1 MEGTFSIMS
10 GVYKIYRHDSQPFAQ
25 VPNSAIRDPEISPNA
40 FRLLAYLMSHKEG
53 YELTY
58 GQIERQTTLGRY
70 AINEAIKI
78 LTNKGWLKTE
88 RTKKDN
94 GQFGPTSFHIM
105 DPDAVHSIA
114 DDSSAGDSTME
125 QPTDIKNTN
134 YLEKTKDKE
143 KHLKAFDDFWEL
155 YPKKVAKADA
165 LRAWTKAIKR
175 KSPDELVKLT
185 KVYSEGKL
193 PDMTYIP
200 YPASWLNKELYDSV
214 EEPKEKVIAKPIFGR
229 IK

>member
-1 MEGTFSIMS
+1 MS

-70 AINEAIKI
+70 AINEAIRV
-78 LTNKGWLKTE
+78 LTDKGWLRTE

-94 GQFGPTSFHIM
+94 GQFGPTSFHIL
-105 DPDAVHSIA
+105 DPEQPGEVKPVAG
-114 DDSSAGDSTME
+114 DSSAGHSTME

-143 KHLKAFDDFWEL
+143 KHLKDFEEFWKL
-155 YPKKVAKADA
+155 YPKKIAKADA
-165 LRAWTKAIKR
+165 LKAWNKAIKTKTADR
-175 KSPDELVKLT
+175 LLELT
-185 KVYSEGKL
+185 KAYADGKL
-193 PDMTYIP
+193 PEDKYIP
-200 YPASWLNKELYDSV
+200 YPASWLNKELYESV
-214 EEPKEKVIAKPIFGR
+214 EVAQAKPFAKLFVGR
-229 IK
+229 IN

>member
-1 MEGTFSIMS
+1 MS

-70 AINEAIKI
+70 AINEAIRI

-94 GQFGPTSFHIM
+94 GQFGPTSFHIL
-105 DPDAVHSIA
+105 DPDAVDSIA
-114 DDSSAGDSTME
+114 DDSSAGHSTME

-134 YLEKTKDKE
+134 YLENTKDKE
-143 KHLKAFDDFWEL
+143 KHLKTFDDFWNL

-165 LRAWTKAIKR
+165 LKAWNKAIKR
-175 KSPDELVKLT
+175 KSPDELLKLT

-214 EEPKEKVIAKPIFGR
+214 EEPKEKTLAKPIFGR

>member
-1 MEGTFSIMS
+1 MS

-70 AINEAIKI
+70 AINEAIRV
-78 LTNKGWLKTE
+78 LTIKGWLRTE

-94 GQFGPTSFHIM
+94 GQFGPTSFHIL
-105 DPDAVHSIA
+105 DPEAVDPVA
-114 DDSSAGDSTME
+114 DDSSVGHSTME

-134 YLEKTKDKE
+134 YLENTKTKE
-143 KHLKAFDDFWEL
+143 KHLEAFETFWLL
-155 YPKKVAKADA
+155 YPKRIAKADA
-165 LRAWTKAIKR
+165 LKAWKQAIKKKTADELIALTKA
-175 KSPDELVKLT
+175 
-185 KVYSEGKL
+185 YSESKL

-200 YPASWLNKELYDSV
+200 YPASWLNKGLYEAFEV
-214 EEPKEKVIAKPIFGR
+214 QENKPLQKLKIG
-229 IK
+229 KWHE

>member
-1 MEGTFSIMS
+1 MS

-25 VPNSAIRDPEISPNA
+25 VPNSAIRDPQISPNA

-70 AINEAIKI
+70 AINEAIRV
-78 LTNKGWLKTE
+78 LTDKGWLRTE

-94 GQFGPTSFHIM
+94 GQFGPTSFHIL
-105 DPDAVHSIA
+105 DPEAVDSVA
-114 DDSSAGDSTME
+114 DDSSAGHSTVE
-125 QPTDIKNTN
+125 QPTDIKKTN
-134 YLEKTKDKE
+134 NLEKTKDKE
-143 KHLKAFDDFWEL
+143 KHLEGFDTFWNL

-165 LRAWTKAIKR
+165 LKAWKQATKKKTA
-175 KSPDELVKLT
+175 DELIELV
-185 KVYSEGKL
+185 KVYSESKL
-193 PDMTYIP
+193 PDQQYIP
-200 YPASWLNKELYDSV
+200 YPASWLNKELYDTVQV
-214 EEPKEKVIAKPIFGR
+214 EQPKTFPTPIYGR

>member
-1 MEGTFSIMS
+1 MS

-70 AINEAIKI
+70 AINEAIKV
-78 LTNKGWLKTE
+78 LSDKGWLRTE
-88 RTKKDN
+88 RAKKDN
-94 GQFGPTSFHIM
+94 GQFGPTSFHIL
-105 DPDAVHSIA
+105 DPEAVDSVA
-114 DDSSAGDSTME
+114 DDSSVGHSTME

-134 YLEKTKDKE
+134 YLENTKDKE
-143 KHLKAFDDFWEL
+143 KHLESFEMFWKL
-155 YPKKVAKADA
+155 YPKRIAKADA
-165 LRAWTKAIKR
+165 LKAWKQATKKKTADELIALTKA
-175 KSPDELVKLT
+175 
-185 KVYSEGKL
+185 YSESKL

-200 YPASWLNKELYDSV
+200 YPASWLNKGLYEAV
-214 EEPKEKVIAKPIFGR
+214 EVQENKPLQKLKIG
-229 IK
+229 KWHD

>member
-1 MEGTFSIMS
+1 MS

-70 AINEAIKI
+70 AINEAIKV
-78 LTNKGWLKTE
+78 LTEKGWLRTE

-94 GQFGPTSFHIM
+94 GQFGPTSFHIL
-105 DPDAVHSIA
+105 DPEAVHSVA
-114 DDSSAGDSTME
+114 DDSSVGHSNVE
-125 QPTDIKNTN
+125 QPTDIKNTKT
-134 YLEKTKDKE
+134 LENTKSKE
-143 KHLKAFDDFWEL
+143 KQREN
-155 YPKKVAKADA
+155 
-165 LRAWTKAIKR
+165 KAIKITDDWKPSKAITDDYETKYKGLNHDRELEKFINYYQSKDTAR
-175 KSPDELVKLT
+175 KSWD
-185 KVYSEGKL
+185 
-193 PDMTYIP
+193 
-200 YPASWLNKELYDSV
+200 ASFRNWLLNAMEYQGIDNK
-214 EEPKEKVIAKPIFGR
+214 PKQTNKPIFGR

>member
-1 MEGTFSIMS
+1 MS

-70 AINEAIKI
+70 AINEAIRV
-78 LTNKGWLKTE
+78 LTIKGWLRTE

-94 GQFGPTSFHIM
+94 GQFGPTSFHIL
-105 DPDAVHSIA
+105 DPEAVDSVA
-114 DDSSAGDSTME
+114 DDSSVGHSTME
-125 QPTDIKNTN
+125 QSTDIKNTN
-134 YLEKTKDKE
+134 YLENTKTKE
-143 KHLKAFDDFWEL
+143 KHLEAFETFWLL
-155 YPKKVAKADA
+155 YPKRIAKADA
-165 LRAWTKAIKR
+165 LKAWKQATKKKTA
-175 KSPDELVKLT
+175 DELIALAKA
-185 KVYSEGKL
+185 YSESKL

-200 YPASWLNKELYDSV
+200 YPASWLNKGLYEAV
-214 EEPKEKVIAKPIFGR
+214 EVQENKPLQKLKIG
-229 IK
+229 KWHE

>member
-1 MEGTFSIMS
+1 MS

-25 VPNSAIRDPEISPNA
+25 VPNSAIRDPQISPNA

-70 AINEAIKI
+70 AINEAIRV
-78 LTNKGWLKTE
+78 LTDKGWLRTE
-88 RTKKDN
+88 RTKKEN
-94 GQFGPTSFHIM
+94 GQFGPTSFHIL
-105 DPDAVHSIA
+105 DPEAVDSVA
-114 DDSSAGDSTME
+114 DDSSAGHSTME

-143 KHLKAFDDFWEL
+143 KHLEGFDEFWNL
-155 YPKKVAKADA
+155 YPKKIAKADA
-165 LRAWTKAIKR
+165 LKAWSKATKTKTA
-175 KSPDELVKLT
+175 DELLKLT
-185 KVYSEGKL
+185 KAYAEGKL
-193 PDMTYIP
+193 PEDKYIP
-200 YPASWLNKELYDSV
+200 YPASWLNKGLYESV
-214 EEPKEKVIAKPIFGR
+214 EVAEAKPLPKLFVGR

>member
-1 MEGTFSIMS
+1 MS

-70 AINEAIKI
+70 AINEAIRV
-78 LTNKGWLKTE
+78 LTDKGWLRTE

-94 GQFGPTSFHIM
+94 GQFGPTSFHIL
-105 DPDAVHSIA
+105 DPEQPEVVNPVAG
-114 DDSSAGDSTME
+114 DSSAGHSTME

-143 KHLKAFDDFWEL
+143 KHLESFEQFWKL
-155 YPKKVAKADA
+155 YPKKVAKSDA
-165 LRAWTKAIKR
+165 LKAWNKAIKTKTADR
-175 KSPDELVKLT
+175 LLELT
-185 KVYSEGKL
+185 KAYAQGKL
-193 PDMTYIP
+193 PEEKYIP
-200 YPASWLNKELYDSV
+200 YPASWLNKELYESV
-214 EEPKEKVIAKPIFGR
+214 EVAESKPLPKLFVGR

>member
-1 MEGTFSIMS
+1 MS

-94 GQFGPTSFHIM
+94 GQFGPTSFHILNPNEPEQV
-105 DPDAVHSIA
+105 DSVA
-114 DDSSAGDSTME
+114 DGSSEGHSTME

-134 YLEKTKDKE
+134 YLENIKTKE
-143 KHLKAFDDFWEL
+143 KHLKGFDEFWNL
-155 YPKKVAKADA
+155 YPKKIAKADA
-165 LRAWTKAIKR
+165 LKAWNKAIKS
-175 KSPDELVKLT
+175 KTADELLKLT
-185 KVYSEGKL
+185 KAYAEGKL
-193 PDMTYIP
+193 PELKYIP
-200 YPASWLNKELYDSV
+200 YPASWLNKGLYESV
-214 EEPKEKVIAKPIFGR
+214 EVAEAKPLPKLFIGR
-229 IK
+229 VK

>member
-1 MEGTFSIMS
+1 MS

-25 VPNSAIRDPEISPNA
+25 VPNSAIRDPQISPNA

-70 AINEAIKI
+70 AINEAIRV
-78 LTNKGWLKTE
+78 LTDKGWLRTE
-88 RTKKDN
+88 RTKKEN
-94 GQFGPTSFHIM
+94 GQFGPTSFHIL
-105 DPDAVHSIA
+105 DPEAVDSIV
-114 DDSSAGDSTME
+114 DDSSAGHSTME

-143 KHLKAFDDFWEL
+143 KHLEGFDEFWKL

-165 LRAWTKAIKR
+165 LKAWKVATKKKTA
-175 KSPDELVKLT
+175 DELLKLT
-185 KVYSEGKL
+185 KAYAEGKL
-193 PDMTYIP
+193 PEDKYIP
-200 YPASWLNKELYDSV
+200 YPASWLNKGLYESV
-214 EEPKEKVIAKPIFGR
+214 ELAEAKPLPKLFVGR

>member
-1 MEGTFSIMS
+1 MS

-94 GQFGPTSFHIM
+94 GQFGPTSFHILNPNEPEQV
-105 DPDAVHSIA
+105 DSVA
-114 DDSSAGDSTME
+114 DGSSEGHSTME

-134 YLEKTKDKE
+134 YLENTKTKE
-143 KHLKAFDDFWEL
+143 KHLKGFDEFWNL
-155 YPKKVAKADA
+155 YPKKIAKGDA
-165 LRAWTKAIKR
+165 LKAWNKAIKS
-175 KSPDELVKLT
+175 KTADELLKLT
-185 KVYSEGKL
+185 KAYAEGKL
-193 PDMTYIP
+193 PELKYIP
-200 YPASWLNKELYDSV
+200 YPASWLNKGLYESV
-214 EEPKEKVIAKPIFGR
+214 EVAEAKPLPKLFIGR
-229 IK
+229 VK

>member
-1 MEGTFSIMS
+1 MS

-58 GQIERQTTLGRY
+58 GQIERQTTLGRW
-70 AINEAIKI
+70 AINEAIKV
-78 LTNKGWLKTE
+78 LTDKGWLRTE

-94 GQFGPTSFHIM
+94 GQFGPTSFHIL
-105 DPDAVHSIA
+105 DPEAVDSVA
-114 DDSSAGDSTME
+114 DDSSVGDSTME

-134 YLEKTKDKE
+134 YLENTKTKE
-143 KHLKAFDDFWEL
+143 KHLEGFDTFWLL
-155 YPKKVAKADA
+155 YPKKIAKADA
-165 LRAWTKAIKR
+165 VKAWKQVLKKKTADEMIALTKA
-175 KSPDELVKLT
+175 
-185 KVYSEGKL
+185 YSESKL

-200 YPASWLNKELYDSV
+200 YPASWLNKGLYEAV
-214 EEPKEKVIAKPIFGR
+214 EAEENKPLPKLKIGKWHE
-229 IK
+229 

>member
-1 MEGTFSIMS
+1 VS

-70 AINEAIKI
+70 AINEAIRV
-78 LTNKGWLKTE
+78 LTDKGWLRTE

-94 GQFGPTSFHIM
+94 GQFGPTSFHIL
-105 DPDAVHSIA
+105 DPEGVDSVA
-114 DDSSAGDSTME
+114 DDSSVGDSTME
-125 QPTDIKNTN
+125 QPTDNKNTN
-134 YLEKTKDKE
+134 SLENTKDKE
-143 KHLKAFDDFWEL
+143 QHLKAFDEFWKL
-155 YPKKVAKADA
+155 YPKKIAKADA
-165 LRAWTKAIKR
+165 LKAWNKAIK
-175 KSPDELVKLT
+175 VKTAEKLLELT
-185 KVYSEGKL
+185 KAYAEGKL
-193 PDMTYIP
+193 PEDKYIP
-200 YPASWLNKELYDSV
+200 YPASWLNKGLYESV
-214 EEPKEKVIAKPIFGR
+214 EVAEAKPLPKLFVGR

>member
-1 MEGTFSIMS
+1 MS

-70 AINEAIKI
+70 AINEAIKV
-78 LTNKGWLKTE
+78 LTDKGWLRTE

-94 GQFGPTSFHIM
+94 GQFGPTSFHIL
-105 DPDAVHSIA
+105 DPEGVDSIA
-114 DDSSAGDSTME
+114 DDPSESHSTLD
-125 QPTDIKNTN
+125 QPTDNKKIKNLENTKSKEKQLEN
-134 YLEKTKDKE
+134 KASKIADDWKPMQAIIDDYQVKYKGLNHQRELEKFINYYQSKDIARKSWDGSFRNWLLNAMDYQGIDNE
-143 KHLKAFDDFWEL
+143 
-155 YPKKVAKADA
+155 PKK
-165 LRAWTKAIKR
+165 
-175 KSPDELVKLT
+175 
-185 KVYSEGKL
+185 L
-193 PDMTYIP
+193 PT
-200 YPASWLNKELYDSV
+200 
-214 EEPKEKVIAKPIFGR
+214 PIYGR

>member
-1 MEGTFSIMS
+1 MS

-70 AINEAIKI
+70 AINEAIRV
-78 LTNKGWLKTE
+78 LTIKGWLRTE

-94 GQFGPTSFHIM
+94 GQFGPTSFHIL
-105 DPDAVHSIA
+105 DPEAVDSVA
-114 DDSSAGDSTME
+114 DDSSVGHSTME

-134 YLEKTKDKE
+134 YLENTKTKE
-143 KHLKAFDDFWEL
+143 KHLEAFETFWLL
-155 YPKKVAKADA
+155 YPKRIAKADA
-165 LRAWTKAIKR
+165 LKAWNKAIK
-175 KSPDELVKLT
+175 KKTADELIALT
-185 KVYSEGKL
+185 KAYSESKL

-200 YPASWLNKELYDSV
+200 YPASWLNKELYESV
-214 EEPKEKVIAKPIFGR
+214 EVQENKPLQKLKIG
-229 IK
+229 KWHD

>member
-1 MEGTFSIMS
+1 MS

-25 VPNSAIRDPEISPNA
+25 VPNSAIRDPQISPNA

-70 AINEAIKI
+70 AINEAIKV
-78 LTNKGWLKTE
+78 LTDKGWLRTE

-94 GQFGPTSFHIM
+94 GQFGPTSFHIL
-105 DPDAVHSIA
+105 DPEAVDSVA
-114 DDSSAGDSTME
+114 DDSSAGHSTME

-143 KHLKAFDDFWEL
+143 KHLEGFDEFWKL
-155 YPKKVAKADA
+155 YPKKIAKADA
-165 LRAWTKAIKR
+165 LKAWKVATKKKTA
-175 KSPDELVKLT
+175 DELLKLT
-185 KVYSEGKL
+185 KAYAEGKL
-193 PDMTYIP
+193 PEDKYIP
-200 YPASWLNKELYDSV
+200 YPASWLNKGLYESV
-214 EEPKEKVIAKPIFGR
+214 EVAEAKPLPKLFIGR
-229 IK
+229 VK

>member
-1 MEGTFSIMS
+1 MS

-70 AINEAIKI
+70 AINEAIRV
-78 LTNKGWLKTE
+78 LTIKGWLRTE

-94 GQFGPTSFHIM
+94 GQFGPTSFHIL
-105 DPDAVHSIA
+105 DPEAVDSVA
-114 DDSSAGDSTME
+114 DDSSVGHSTME

-134 YLEKTKDKE
+134 YLENTKDKE
-143 KHLKAFDDFWEL
+143 KHLESFEMFWKL
-155 YPKKVAKADA
+155 YPKRIAKADA
-165 LRAWTKAIKR
+165 LKAWKQVLKKKTADEMIGITKA
-175 KSPDELVKLT
+175 
-185 KVYSEGKL
+185 YSESKL

-200 YPASWLNKELYDSV
+200 YPASWLNKGLYEAV
-214 EEPKEKVIAKPIFGR
+214 ENDKPAPASKPIFGR

>member
-1 MEGTFSIMS
+1 MS

-70 AINEAIKI
+70 AINEAIRV
-78 LTNKGWLKTE
+78 LTIKGWLRTE

-94 GQFGPTSFHIM
+94 GQFGPTSFHIL
-105 DPDAVHSIA
+105 DPEAVDSVA
-114 DDSSAGDSTME
+114 DDSSVGHSTME

-134 YLEKTKDKE
+134 YLENTKDKE
-143 KHLKAFDDFWEL
+143 KHLESFEMFWKL
-155 YPKKVAKADA
+155 YPKRIAKADA
-165 LRAWTKAIKR
+165 LKAWKQATKKKTA
-175 KSPDELVKLT
+175 DELIALAKA
-185 KVYSEGKL
+185 YSESKL

-200 YPASWLNKELYDSV
+200 YPASWLNKGLYEAV
-214 EEPKEKVIAKPIFGR
+214 EIQENKPLQKLKIG
-229 IK
+229 KWHD

>member
-1 MEGTFSIMS
+1 MS

-70 AINEAIKI
+70 AINEAIRV
-78 LTNKGWLKTE
+78 LTVKGWLRTE

-94 GQFGPTSFHIM
+94 GQFGPTSFHIL
-105 DPDAVHSIA
+105 DPEAVDSVA
-114 DDSSAGDSTME
+114 DDSSVGHSTME

-134 YLEKTKDKE
+134 YLENTKTKE
-143 KHLKAFDDFWEL
+143 KHLEAFETFWLL
-155 YPKKVAKADA
+155 YPKRIAKADA
-165 LRAWTKAIKR
+165 LKAWNKAIK
-175 KSPDELVKLT
+175 KKTADELIALT
-185 KVYSEGKL
+185 KAYSESKL

-200 YPASWLNKELYDSV
+200 YPASWLNKELYESV
-214 EEPKEKVIAKPIFGR
+214 EVQENKPLQKLKIG
-229 IK
+229 KWHD

>member
-1 MEGTFSIMS
+1 MS

-78 LTNKGWLKTE
+78 LTNKGWLRTE

-94 GQFGPTSFHIM
+94 GQFGPTSFHILN
-105 DPDAVHSIA
+105 PDEPEQVDSVA
-114 DDSSAGDSTME
+114 DGSSEDDSTME

-134 YLEKTKDKE
+134 YLDKTKSKE
-143 KHLKAFDDFWEL
+143 KQRERRASKISDDWKPTQKIIDD
-155 YPKKVAKADA
+155 YQMKYK
-165 LRAWTKAIKR
+165 
-175 KSPDELVKLT
+175 
-185 KVYSEGKL
+185 G
-193 PDMTYIP
+193 
-200 YPASWLNKELYDSV
+200 LNHQKELEKFINYYQSKDEGRKDWNASYRNWLINAMDYQGIKP
-214 EEPKEKVIAKPIFGR
+214 EDKNKPLPKLFVGR

>member
-1 MEGTFSIMS
+1 MS

-70 AINEAIKI
+70 AINEAIRV
-78 LTNKGWLKTE
+78 LTDKGWLRTE

-94 GQFGPTSFHIM
+94 GQFGPTSFHIL
-105 DPDAVHSIA
+105 DPEQPGEVNPVAG
-114 DDSSAGDSTME
+114 DSSAGHSTME

-143 KHLKAFDDFWEL
+143 KHLKDFEEFWKL

-165 LRAWTKAIKR
+165 LKAWNKAIKTKTAER
-175 KSPDELVKLT
+175 LLELT
-185 KVYSEGKL
+185 KAYAEGKL
-193 PDMTYIP
+193 PEDKYIP
-200 YPASWLNKELYDSV
+200 YPASWLNKELYESV
-214 EEPKEKVIAKPIFGR
+214 EVAEAKPLPKLFVGR

>member
-1 MEGTFSIMS
+1 MS

-25 VPNSAIRDPEISPNA
+25 VPNSAIRDPQISPNA

-70 AINEAIKI
+70 AINEAIRV
-78 LTNKGWLKTE
+78 LTDKGWLRTE

-94 GQFGPTSFHIM
+94 GQFGPTSFHIL
-105 DPDAVHSIA
+105 DPEAVDSVA
-114 DDSSAGDSTME
+114 DDSSAGHSTME

-143 KHLKAFDDFWEL
+143 KHLEGFNEFWNL
-155 YPKKVAKADA
+155 YPKKIAKADA
-165 LRAWTKAIKR
+165 LKAWGKATKTKTA
-175 KSPDELVKLT
+175 DELLKLT
-185 KVYSEGKL
+185 KAYAEGKL
-193 PDMTYIP
+193 PEDKYIP
-200 YPASWLNKELYDSV
+200 YPASWLNKGLYESV
-214 EEPKEKVIAKPIFGR
+214 EVAEAKPLPKLFIGR
-229 IK
+229 VK

>member
-1 MEGTFSIMS
+1 MS

-25 VPNSAIRDPEISPNA
+25 VPNSAIRDPQISPNA

-70 AINEAIKI
+70 AINEAIKV
-78 LTNKGWLKTE
+78 LTDKGWLRTE

-94 GQFGPTSFHIM
+94 GQFGPTSFHIL
-105 DPDAVHSIA
+105 DPEAVDSVA
-114 DDSSAGDSTME
+114 DDSSAGHSTVE

-143 KHLKAFDDFWEL
+143 KHLEGFDTFWNL
-155 YPKKVAKADA
+155 YPKKIAKADA
-165 LRAWTKAIKR
+165 LKAWNKATKKKTADELIALTKA
-175 KSPDELVKLT
+175 
-185 KVYSEGKL
+185 YSESKL

-200 YPASWLNKELYDSV
+200 YPASWLNKELYESV
-214 EEPKEKVIAKPIFGR
+214 EVQENKPLPKLR
-229 IK
+229 IGKWHE

>member
-1 MEGTFSIMS
+1 MS

-70 AINEAIKI
+70 AINEAIRV
-78 LTNKGWLKTE
+78 LTDKGWLRTE

-94 GQFGPTSFHIM
+94 GQFGPTSFHIL
-105 DPDAVHSIA
+105 DPEGVDSVAN
-114 DDSSAGDSTME
+114 DSSVGDSTME
-125 QPTDIKNTN
+125 QPTDNKNTN
-134 YLEKTKDKE
+134 SLENTKDKE
-143 KHLKAFDDFWEL
+143 QHLKAFDEFWKL
-155 YPKKVAKADA
+155 YPKKIAKADA
-165 LRAWTKAIKR
+165 LKAWSKATKTKTAEKLLELTKA
-175 KSPDELVKLT
+175 
-185 KVYSEGKL
+185 YAEGKL
-193 PDMTYIP
+193 PEDKYIP
-200 YPASWLNKELYDSV
+200 YPASWLNKGLYESV
-214 EEPKEKVIAKPIFGR
+214 EVAEAKPLPKLFVGR

>member
-1 MEGTFSIMS
+1 MS

-70 AINEAIKI
+70 AINEAIRV
-78 LTNKGWLKTE
+78 LTDKGWLRTE

-94 GQFGPTSFHIM
+94 GQFGPTSFHIL
-105 DPDAVHSIA
+105 DPEAVDSVA
-114 DDSSAGDSTME
+114 DDSSVGDSTME
-125 QPTDIKNTN
+125 QPTDNKNTN
-134 YLEKTKDKE
+134 SLENTKDKE
-143 KHLKAFDDFWEL
+143 KHLKVFDEFWKL
-155 YPKKVAKADA
+155 YPKKIAKADA
-165 LRAWTKAIKR
+165 LKAWNKAIKT
-175 KSPDELVKLT
+175 KTAEKLLELT
-185 KVYSEGKL
+185 KAYAEGKL
-193 PDMTYIP
+193 PEDKYIP
-200 YPASWLNKELYDSV
+200 YPASWLNKGLYESV
-214 EEPKEKVIAKPIFGR
+214 EIAEAKPLPKLFVGR

>member
-1 MEGTFSIMS
+1 MS

-25 VPNSAIRDPEISPNA
+25 VPNSAIRDPQISPNA

-70 AINEAIKI
+70 AINEAIKV
-78 LTNKGWLKTE
+78 LTDKGWLRTE

-94 GQFGPTSFHIM
+94 GQFGPTSFHIL
-105 DPDAVHSIA
+105 DPEAVDPVA
-114 DDSSAGDSTME
+114 GDSSVGHSTME

-134 YLEKTKDKE
+134 YLENTKTKE
-143 KHLKAFDDFWEL
+143 QHLEGFDTFWLL

-165 LRAWTKAIKR
+165 LKAWKQVLKKKTADEMIALTKA
-175 KSPDELVKLT
+175 
-185 KVYSEGKL
+185 YSESKL

-200 YPASWLNKELYDSV
+200 YPASWLNKGLYEAV
-214 EEPKEKVIAKPIFGR
+214 EVEKNKPLPKLKIGKWHE
-229 IK
+229 

>member
-1 MEGTFSIMS
+1 MS

-70 AINEAIKI
+70 AINEAIRV
-78 LTNKGWLKTE
+78 LTDKGWLRTE

-94 GQFGPTSFHIM
+94 GQFGPTSFHIL
-105 DPDAVHSIA
+105 DPEQPDEVNPVAG
-114 DDSSAGDSTME
+114 DSSAGHSTME

-143 KHLKAFDDFWEL
+143 QHLKSFEEFWKL
-155 YPKKVAKADA
+155 YPKKVAKSDA
-165 LRAWTKAIKR
+165 LKAWNKAIKTKTADR
-175 KSPDELVKLT
+175 LLELT
-185 KVYSEGKL
+185 KAYAEGKL
-193 PDMTYIP
+193 PEDKYIP
-200 YPASWLNKELYDSV
+200 YPASWLNKELYESV
-214 EEPKEKVIAKPIFGR
+214 EVAEAKPLPKLFVGR

>member
-1 MEGTFSIMS
+1 MS

-70 AINEAIKI
+70 AINEAIKV
-78 LTNKGWLKTE
+78 LTDKGWLRTE
-88 RTKKDN
+88 RTKKEN
-94 GQFGPTSFHIM
+94 GQFGPTSFHIL
-105 DPDAVHSIA
+105 DPEQPGEVNPVAG
-114 DDSSAGDSTME
+114 DSSAGHSTME

-143 KHLKAFDDFWEL
+143 KHLKDFEEFWKL
-155 YPKKVAKADA
+155 YPKKIAKADA
-165 LRAWTKAIKR
+165 LKAWNKAIKTKTADR
-175 KSPDELVKLT
+175 LLELT
-185 KVYSEGKL
+185 KAYAEGKL
-193 PDMTYIP
+193 PEDKYIP
-200 YPASWLNKELYDSV
+200 YPASWLNKELYESV
-214 EEPKEKVIAKPIFGR
+214 EVAQAKPLAKLFVGR
-229 IK
+229 IN

>member
-1 MEGTFSIMS
+1 MS

-70 AINEAIKI
+70 AINEAIRV
-78 LTNKGWLKTE
+78 LTNKGWLRTE

-94 GQFGPTSFHIM
+94 GQFGPTSFHIL
-105 DPDAVHSIA
+105 DPEAVDSVA
-114 DDSSAGDSTME
+114 DDSSVGDSTME

-143 KHLKAFDDFWEL
+143 KHLEGFDEFWKL
-155 YPKKVAKADA
+155 YPKKIAKADA
-165 LRAWTKAIKR
+165 LKAWNKAIKTKTAER
-175 KSPDELVKLT
+175 LLELT
-185 KVYSEGKL
+185 KAYAEGKL
-193 PDMTYIP
+193 PDDKYIP
-200 YPASWLNKELYDSV
+200 YPASWLNKGLYESV
-214 EEPKEKVIAKPIFGR
+214 EIAEAKPLPKLFVGR

>member
-1 MEGTFSIMS
+1 MS
-10 GVYKIYRHDSQPFAQ
+10 CVYKIYRHDSQPFAQ

-94 GQFGPTSFHIM
+94 GQFGPTSFHIL
-105 DPDAVHSIA
+105 DPEAVDSVA
-114 DDSSAGDSTME
+114 DDSSEGDSTME

-134 YLEKTKDKE
+134 YLENTKNKE
-143 KHLKAFDDFWEL
+143 KHLESFDEFWNL
-155 YPKKVAKADA
+155 YPKKIAKADA
-165 LRAWTKAIKR
+165 LKAWNKATKKKTA
-175 KSPDELVKLT
+175 DELLKLT
-185 KVYSEGKL
+185 KAYAEGKL
-193 PDMTYIP
+193 PDTKYIP
-200 YPASWLNKELYDSV
+200 YPASWLNKELYESV
-214 EEPKEKVIAKPIFGR
+214 EVAEAKPLPKLFIGR
-229 IK
+229 VK

>member
-1 MEGTFSIMS
+1 MS

-70 AINEAIKI
+70 AINEAIRV
-78 LTNKGWLKTE
+78 LTDKGWLRTE

-94 GQFGPTSFHIM
+94 GQFGPTSFHIL
-105 DPDAVHSIA
+105 DPEGVDSVA
-114 DDSSAGDSTME
+114 DDSSVGDSTME
-125 QPTDIKNTN
+125 QPTDNKNTN
-134 YLEKTKDKE
+134 SLENTKDKE
-143 KHLKAFDDFWEL
+143 QHLKAFDEFWKL
-155 YPKKVAKADA
+155 YPKKIAKADA
-165 LRAWTKAIKR
+165 LKAWNKAIK
-175 KSPDELVKLT
+175 VKTAERLLELT
-185 KVYSEGKL
+185 KAYAEGKL
-193 PDMTYIP
+193 PEDKYIP
-200 YPASWLNKELYDSV
+200 YPASWLNKGLYESV
-214 EEPKEKVIAKPIFGR
+214 EIAEAKPLPKLFVGR